1 MAFNDLTAAAQ
12 EGLNYLADINK
23 RPDGTPYYATGR
35 LYADAQMETLGQQ
48 GFIQKIEARRA
59 ARAKKL
65 EDAANAA
72 LAATVDALP
81 DPK

>member
-23 RPDGTPYYATGR
+23 RPDGTPIYATGR
-35 LYADAQMETLGQQ
+35 LYADAQMETLGQA

-59 ARAKKL
+59 KRAATL
-65 EDAANAA
+65 EKAENAA
-72 LAATVDALP
+72 IAAQVDALT
-81 DPK
+81 